1 MASIELD
8 QVTIEFPIY
17 NARGRSLTVEL
28 FRRTVGGLIQADN
41 SSYVSVVA
49 LRDINLFLT
58 DGDRLG
64 LIGHNGAGKTTLLRV
79 LAGIYE
85 PLVGRARINGTVAS
99 LTDITMGMDFER
111 NGYENIMMRGVFLG
125 LDPKE
130 MRRMI
135 PAIEEFTELG
145 EFLTLPLRTYS
156 SGMSLRLAFAI
167 STCVQPEILLL
178 DEVVGAGDAHFMAKA
193 EQRMVEM
200 TERAKILVIASHAV
214 STIMKRCNKA
224 LLLHEGQVLAFGP
237 AEEVLDR
244 YKAMG

>member
-1 MASIELD
+1 LASITLED
-8 QVTIEFPIY
+8 VTIEFPIY
-17 NARGRSLTVEL
+17 DARTRSMKNRLLGLGTRGRIGVD
-28 FRRTVGGLIQADN
+28 RGNVHVR
-41 SSYVSVVA
+41 A
-49 LRDINLFLT
+49 LRNVSLALG
-58 DGDRLG
+58 DGDRVG
-64 LIGHNGAGKTTLLRV
+64 LVGRNGAGKSTLLRV
-79 LAGIYE
+79 LSGIYE
-85 PLVGRARINGTVAS
+85 PPQGRIVIEGTTASLLDMSLGMDPDATGYDNIMLRSAILGVSASEAAARIP
-99 LTDITMGMDFER
+99 E
-111 NGYENIMMRGVFLG
+111 
-125 LDPKE
+125 
-130 MRRMI
+130 
-135 PAIEEFTELG
+135 IEAFTELG
-145 EFLTLPLRTYS
+145 DHLGLPLRTYS

>member
-1 MASIELD
+1 ML
-8 QVTIEFPIY
+8 
-17 NARGRSLTVEL
+17 RSAIL
-28 FRRTVGGLIQADN
+28 G
-41 SSYVSVVA
+41 VSA
-49 LRDINLFLT
+49 
-58 DGDRLG
+58 
-64 LIGHNGAGKTTLLRV
+64 AE
-79 LAGIYE
+79 AA
-85 PLVGRARINGTVAS
+85 ARIP
-99 LTDITMGMDFER
+99 E
-111 NGYENIMMRGVFLG
+111 
-125 LDPKE
+125 
-130 MRRMI
+130 
-135 PAIEEFTELG
+135 IEAFTELG
-145 EFLTLPLRTYS
+145 DHLGLPLRTYS

-214 STIMKRCNKA
+214 PTIMKRCNKA

>member
-1 MASIELD
+1 MAAITLED
-8 QVTIEFPIY
+8 VTIEFPIY
-17 NARGRSLTVEL
+17 DARTRSMKNRLLGLGTRGRIGVD
-28 FRRTVGGLIQADN
+28 RG
-41 SSYVSVVA
+41 SVRVRA
-49 LRDINLFLT
+49 LRNVSLALG
-58 DGDRLG
+58 DGDRVG
-64 LIGHNGAGKTTLLRV
+64 LVGRNGAGKSTLLRV
-79 LAGIYE
+79 LSGIYE
-85 PLVGRARINGTVAS
+85 PPQGRIVIEGTTASLLDMSLGMDPDATGYDNIMLRSAILGVSAEEAAARIP
-99 LTDITMGMDFER
+99 E
-111 NGYENIMMRGVFLG
+111 
-125 LDPKE
+125 
-130 MRRMI
+130 
-135 PAIEEFTELG
+135 IEAFTELG
-145 EFLTLPLRTYS
+145 DHLGLPLRTYS

-214 STIMKRCNKA
+214 ATIMKRCNKA

>member
-1 MASIELD
+1 MASITLED
-8 QVTIEFPIY
+8 VTIEFPIY
-17 NARGRSLTVEL
+17 DARTRSMKNRLLGLGTRGRIGVD
-28 FRRTVGGLIQADN
+28 RGNVQVR
-41 SSYVSVVA
+41 A
-49 LRDINLFLT
+49 LRNVSLALG
-58 DGDRLG
+58 DGDRVG
-64 LIGHNGAGKTTLLRV
+64 LVGRNGAGKSTLLRV
-79 LAGIYE
+79 LSGIYE
-85 PLVGRARINGTVAS
+85 PPQGRIVIEGTTASLLDMSLGMDPDATGYDNIMLRSAILGVSADEAAARIP
-99 LTDITMGMDFER
+99 E
-111 NGYENIMMRGVFLG
+111 
-125 LDPKE
+125 
-130 MRRMI
+130 
-135 PAIEEFTELG
+135 IEAFTELG
-145 EFLTLPLRTYS
+145 DHLGLPLRTYS

-214 STIMKRCNKA
+214 ATIMKRCNKA